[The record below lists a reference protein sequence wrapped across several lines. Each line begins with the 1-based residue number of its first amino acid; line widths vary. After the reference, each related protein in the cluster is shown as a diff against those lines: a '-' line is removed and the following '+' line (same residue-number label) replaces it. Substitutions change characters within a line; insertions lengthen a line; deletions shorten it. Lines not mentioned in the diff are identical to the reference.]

1 MRLRSHAPLA
11 REILLEL
18 LHSLALER
26 PFVAWKKINRRK
38 SLGRTDGS
46 NNYGDKEHL
55 HKCLSERER
64 KYLKKVGPENEE
76 TSSPCNE
83 LEIFPS
89 SSSSSTWPRS
99 SLPASYRA
107 NLLWQTSRNVEKKE
121 EEKLIRKTK
130 KMKSRNTR
138 LLFNRFVLRAEL
150 IKKRERENGKEGGN
164 GNLEKEEEKEKEVG
178 NKEKD
183 SVDLVV
189 VVRFEKFEEV
199 RWNRARW
206 KINEYRQSPLCPV
219 RSFQLIIINTV

>member
-1 MRLRSHAPLA
+1 MSNEFRAIRENGRRNKWAGPASSTLKNSTREEQKASWLATLPLSLFLARCTLPMRLRSHAPLA

-38 SLGRTDGS
+38 SASLGRTDGS
-46 NNYGDKEHL
+46 NNYGNKEHL

-107 NLLWQTSRNVEKKE
+107 NLL
-121 EEKLIRKTK
+121 
-130 KMKSRNTR
+130 
-138 LLFNRFVLRAEL
+138 
-150 IKKRERENGKEGGN
+150 
-164 GNLEKEEEKEKEVG
+164 
-178 NKEKD
+178 
-183 SVDLVV
+183 
-189 VVRFEKFEEV
+189 
-199 RWNRARW
+199 
-206 KINEYRQSPLCPV
+206 
-219 RSFQLIIINTV
+219 

>member
-1 MRLRSHAPLA
+1 MSNEFRAIRENGRRNKWAGPASSTLKNSDREEQKASWLATLPLSLFLARCTLSMRLRSHAPLA
-11 REILLEL
+11 REILL
-18 LHSLALER
+18 HSLALERLER

-107 NLLWQTSRNVEKKE
+107 NLL
-121 EEKLIRKTK
+121 
-130 KMKSRNTR
+130 
-138 LLFNRFVLRAEL
+138 
-150 IKKRERENGKEGGN
+150 
-164 GNLEKEEEKEKEVG
+164 
-178 NKEKD
+178 
-183 SVDLVV
+183 
-189 VVRFEKFEEV
+189 
-199 RWNRARW
+199 
-206 KINEYRQSPLCPV
+206 
-219 RSFQLIIINTV
+219 